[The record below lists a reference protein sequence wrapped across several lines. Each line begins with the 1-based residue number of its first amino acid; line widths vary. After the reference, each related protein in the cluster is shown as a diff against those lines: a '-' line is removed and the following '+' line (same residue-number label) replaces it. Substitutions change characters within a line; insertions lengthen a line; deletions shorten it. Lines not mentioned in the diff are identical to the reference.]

1 MRILVAGDWPV
12 FEGGTESYIL
22 RVRDGLLAVGDEV
35 RLLTGSTGSRAG
47 GTADYVAPSS
57 ERLAAQAF
65 LQVANPFARHAIRTT
80 LRDFSPDAVLVTTF
94 LTHLSPAILGPL
106 SAYPTVVFVMDYRPI
121 CPIALKLLPDDSL
134 CTLPAGAVCWRSGCV
149 SVGHWLRDVP
159 RYALLRAGLA
169 SAGPVLA
176 CSKWMR
182 DRLAEAGIESEALE
196 LPVPQPP
203 AGYTRAPAAN
213 PRFVYVGRLRAEK
226 GVDLLLHA
234 FAAVLPSSPG
244 SSLRVVGDGPQRA
257 DLERLAAD
265 LGLGESVSFAGW
277 IPPERVSGELVGA
290 WALVAPSRWAEPLGL
305 SAIEAAVHGVPVI
318 ASGAGGFLET
328 VEPGV
333 TGMLF
338 ERNDAE
344 ALAACLCAVAEGRV
358 FPGHALAQEA
368 VERLR
373 DRYDL
378 TRHVAVLRRTLEQA
392 PSSRK

>member
-1 MRILVAGDWPV
+1 LRILVAGDWPV
-12 FEGGTESYIL
+12 FEGGTENYIL
-22 RVRDGLLAVGDEV
+22 RVRDGLRAAGDEV
-35 RLLTGSTGSRAG
+35 RVLTGSTGSRAG

-65 LQVANPFARHAIRTT
+65 LQVANPFARRAMRAA

-106 SAYPTVVFVMDYRPI
+106 RAYPTVVFVMDYRPI
-121 CPIALKLLPDDSL
+121 CPIALKLLPDNSL

-149 SVGHWLRDVP
+149 SLGHWLRDIP

-169 SAGPVLA
+169 GPVLT
-176 CSKWMR
+176 CSRWMR
-182 DRLAEAGIESEALE
+182 ERLAEAGIESEAVE

-203 AGYTRAPAAN
+203 AGYARAPAAD

-234 FAAVLPSSPG
+234 FAAALPSSPG

-257 DLERLAAD
+257 ELERLAGD
-265 LGLGESVSFAGW
+265 LGLGESISFVGW

-318 ASGAGGFLET
+318 ASAAGGFLET

-344 ALAACLCAVAEGRV
+344 ALATCLRAVAQGQV
-358 FPGHALAQEA
+358 FPGQALAEEA

-373 DRYDL
+373 NRYDL
-378 TRHVAVLRRTLEQA
+378 TRHVAVLRRALEQT
-392 PSSRK
+392 PSSRR